1 MQAAFGWDDDH
12 LYAFWLSGKFWD
24 REPGSGFGRPG
35 FCRDSGDRSARVKL
49 SRLGLDVGQAI
60 AYVFDFGDEW
70 RVRLKLVELRGVA
83 AVPLQA
89 VFDQRGEAP
98 PQYGSSEGDY
108 ARSNSVPPGTRANM
122 DATTSEGEPRGRVSG
137 MPCLV
142 RFEMAP
148 RSGMLESHRS
158 ADDKSEAGGI
168 AGPRAL
174 FCDWRLRC
182 FRMGRREVNQILKV
196 LWPARRTFHL
206 PEVFE

>member
-1 MQAAFGWDDDH
+1 MPPTNALTDADVYVFRAALVGFRGVSRKLAVRADQTLEDVHRLLQAAFGWDDDH

-108 ARSNSVPPGTRANM
+108 A
-122 DATTSEGEPRGRVSG
+122 
-137 MPCLV
+137 
-142 RFEMAP
+142 
-148 RSGMLESHRS
+148 
-158 ADDKSEAGGI
+158 
-168 AGPRAL
+168 
-174 FCDWRLRC
+174 
-182 FRMGRREVNQILKV
+182 EV
-196 LWPARRTFHL
+196 A
-206 PEVFE
+206 